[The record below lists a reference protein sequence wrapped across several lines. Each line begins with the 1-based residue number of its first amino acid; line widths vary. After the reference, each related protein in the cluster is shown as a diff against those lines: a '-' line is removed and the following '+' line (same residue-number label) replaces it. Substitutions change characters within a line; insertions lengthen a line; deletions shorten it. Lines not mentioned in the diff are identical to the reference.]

1 MLIHWLWHWPK
12 KMLNKMW
19 LYIKKLV
26 RANSQESS
34 KRFLGLY
41 CVLILVSYLVFR
53 FGNDENCETILI
65 ELLTFVTALMGVAS
79 WQSIQKKKPE

>member
-1 MLIHWLWHWPK
+1 
-12 KMLNKMW
+12 MW
-19 LYIKKLV
+19 MYIKKLV
-26 RANSQESS
+26 RSNSQESS

-41 CVLILVSYLVFR
+41 CVLVLVSYLIFR

-79 WQSIQKKKPE
+79 WQSVAKKQASK